1 MLRREFLV
9 AGAASLCPLSAIG
22 QQNANIRRV
31 GFLTSASQ
39 PRSIETS
46 YLTGF
51 PHGMRELGYVEGKDY
66 ILEWRFAAGRVER
79 FREFAAQLVHLKVD
93 VIVLGTPTA
102 LPAVLHE
109 TSSIPVVLGYSTDP
123 VGAGFIASLASPG
136 GNVTGL
142 ASSQEDAAPKQ
153 VELLTTAIPNLSR
166 VGLIV
171 DGTSP
176 NSIPITKQAQAAALA
191 AGLRLVQTEVQSSND
206 VELAFARLRTEGA
219 SAVMVATG
227 SISFFNRERIGE
239 LALKNGLPSIFS
251 LREFV
256 TAGGL
261 MSYGESLFDF
271 HRRAAAYVDKILKG
285 ARPAALPV
293 EQPTRLFLVINRKTA
308 DALSLTIPPTFFAR
322 ADEMIE

>member
-1 MLRREFLV
+1 MRRREFLV
-9 AGAASLCPLSAIG
+9 AGAAALCPLSAVA
-22 QQNANIRRV
+22 QQKAKIRRV

-39 PRSIETS
+39 PRSIKTS

-66 ILEWRFAAGRVER
+66 ILEWRFAEGRVER
-79 FREFAAQLVHLKVD
+79 FGEFAAQLVHLNVD

-153 VELLTTAIPNLSR
+153 VELLTTAIPDLSR

-176 NSIPITKQAQAAALA
+176 NSLPITRQAQAAALA

-271 HRRAAAYVDKILKG
+271 HRRAAAYVDKILRG

-308 DALSLTIPPTFFAR
+308 DALSLSIPPTLLAR
-322 ADEMIE
+322 ADEVIE